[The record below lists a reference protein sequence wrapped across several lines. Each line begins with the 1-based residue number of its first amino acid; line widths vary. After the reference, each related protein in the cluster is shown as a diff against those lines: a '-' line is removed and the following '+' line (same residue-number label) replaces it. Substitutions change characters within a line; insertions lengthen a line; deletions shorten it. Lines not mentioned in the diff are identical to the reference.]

1 MSLAAIFSK
10 ELIRS
15 RKAMHLTQENA
26 AEILEISSRWYQMIE
41 SGKVL
46 PGSGLLLK
54 IFIVFEI
61 DGKLL
66 HEITKKENVVFYRS
80 DN

>member
-66 HEITKKENVVFYRS
+66 HEITKKENVVLL
-80 DN
+80 